1 MGYEVQ
7 MLVGKVHEN
16 MKGYTDDSKDK
27 SWFQIY
33 ATVDLCK
40 PGYDAVVMKLKNA
53 TKADPVYMYAIM
65 GDGDTE
71 VTEDRYGESVFPIP
85 VQDVLEALHA
95 DQRNDYYR
103 RFSWATALLQ
113 KMVAEE
119 NGQLSVAF
127 WGY

>member
-16 MKGYTDDSKDK
+16 MKGFTDDTKDK
-27 SWFQIY
+27 PWFNIY

-40 PGYDAVVMKLKNA
+40 PGAAEILKLKEN
-53 TKADPVYMYAIM
+53 TKADPVYVFAIM
-65 GDGDTE
+65 GDGDTP
-71 VTEDRYGESVFPIP
+71 VVDDRYGVPIIPIP
-85 VQDVLEALHA
+85 IQDVLEALHT

-103 RFSWATALLQ
+103 RFGWAIALLES
-113 KMVAEE
+113 MVQEE
-119 NGQLSVAF
+119 GGQLSVAF